1 MVITYT
7 IITLIITY
15 IFGAITSAF
24 IDKIPNKYIPIQNV
38 VIGITSGLICYFLG
52 IEPDIVQALA
62 LCLVASVGAGGTA
75 DLKNITVNKK

>member
-15 IFGAITSAF
+15 IFGAITSVF

-62 LCLVASVGAGGTA
+62 LCLIASVGAGGTA
-75 DLKNITVNKK
+75 DLKNIAVNKK